1 MRNLAGL
8 VRTVAA
14 AVACTCL
21 PLSFGHAAELRVA
34 TFTCDL
40 TPPLGSLSFPSM
52 KPLANIEH
60 PLLAKGIVLDNGS
73 HWYVLCAVDWC
84 EICNS
89 TYALFCQKVAEGAG
103 TDPTRV
109 AVHSVHQHT
118 APVIDCGAIEL
129 LLKTKDPPP
138 HHDPKLYQ
146 QMADRLG
153 EAVKKSLAEFR
164 PFDRIGTGEGRVDRV
179 ASTRRVMGK
188 DGKIHP
194 RWSRVTGK
202 DLYLRDEPE
211 GPIDPMLKTITL
223 AQGDKPLVRLH
234 FYACHPQ
241 SFVGDPRVS
250 YDFPGMARE
259 KLQKKENVFQIY
271 FTGCA
276 GDILVGKYND
286 GTPARRAEFAQ
297 RLLAGM
303 EAAIAA
309 TQFAPANALK
319 WRSESVKLP
328 LYNKPGT
335 TTADHAARMAD
346 PKVAAGSRYEDEA
359 MRVEYANRID
369 RPLPLTS
376 LQIGRVHILDL
387 PGECLVDYQ
396 MFAQR
401 SAPDDFVAVAAY
413 TDLGPGYICTD
424 KAFEEGGYEPT
435 DTNVGPGSEA
445 LLKAAIRELLGVR

>member
-1 MRNLAGL
+1 
-8 VRTVAA
+8 
-14 AVACTCL
+14 L

-40 TPPLGSLSFPSM
+40 TPPLGSLSYPSL
-52 KPLANIEH
+52 KPLENIEH
-60 PLLAKGIVLDNGS
+60 PLLAKGIVLDDGN
-73 HWYVLCAVDWC
+73 HRYVLCAVDWC
-84 EICNS
+84 EICNA
-89 TYALFCQKVAEGAG
+89 THALFCRKVAEAAG

-109 AVHSVHQHT
+109 AVHAVHQHT
-118 APVIDCGAIEL
+118 APVVDCEAMEL
-129 LLKTKDPPP
+129 LAKTKEPPP
-138 HHDPKLYQ
+138 HHDPKLYE

-164 PFDRIGTGEGRVDRV
+164 SFDRIGTGEGRVERV

-194 RWSRVTGK
+194 RWSLVTGK
-202 DLYLRDEPE
+202 QVYLRDEPE

-223 AQGDKPLVRLH
+223 AHGQEPLVRLH

-241 SFVGDPRVS
+241 SYAGDPRVS

-259 KLQKKENVFQIY
+259 ELQKKENVFQVY

-276 GDILVGKYND
+276 GDVLVGKYND
-286 GTPARRAEFAQ
+286 GTPACRAEFAQ
-297 RLLAGM
+297 RLMDGM

-309 TQFAPANALK
+309 TQWAPADAIQ
-319 WRSESVKLP
+319 WRSVAVKLP
-328 LYNKPGT
+328 LYTKPGE

-346 PKVAAGSRYEDEA
+346 PKVSPQARYEDEA
-359 MRVEYANRID
+359 MRVVYANRID
-369 RPLPLTS
+369 RPLPLSS

-396 MFAQR
+396 RFSQR

-435 DTNVGPGSEA
+435 DTNVGPGSEP
-445 LLKAAIRELLGVR
+445 LLKAAIRELLGAR

>member
-52 KPLANIEH
+52 KPLENIEH
-60 PLLAKGIVLDNGS
+60 PLLAKGIVLDDGQ
-73 HWYVLCAVDWC
+73 HRYVLCAVDWC
-84 EICNS
+84 EICNFDLRAILPKGGRRGRNRS
-89 TYALFCQKVAEGAG
+89 DAG
-103 TDPTRV
+103 RRPFGPSAHGPRDRLRGDRTSLENQGS
-109 AVHSVHQHT
+109 A
-118 APVIDCGAIEL
+118 A
-129 LLKTKDPPP
+129 
-138 HHDPKLYQ
+138 HHDPKLYE

-153 EAVKKSLAEFR
+153 EAVKKSLAAFR

-223 AQGDKPLVRLH
+223 AHGDKPLVRLH

-259 KLQKKENVFQIY
+259 ELQKKENVFQIY

-286 GTPARRAEFAQ
+286 GTPARRRQFAQ

-303 EAAIAA
+303 EVAIAA
-309 TQFAPANALK
+309 TQFAPA
-319 WRSESVKLP
+319 
-328 LYNKPGT
+328 
-335 TTADHAARMAD
+335 
-346 PKVAAGSRYEDEA
+346 
-359 MRVEYANRID
+359 
-369 RPLPLTS
+369 LT
-376 LQIGRVHILDL
+376 H
-387 PGECLVDYQ
+387 
-396 MFAQR
+396 
-401 SAPDDFVAVAAY
+401 
-413 TDLGPGYICTD
+413 
-424 KAFEEGGYEPT
+424 
-435 DTNVGPGSEA
+435 
-445 LLKAAIRELLGVR
+445 